1 MSGVK
6 NAKPLTKLYKIKEN
20 NDLIREK
27 NGISALEFMDG
38 SAIIAG
44 VKLMCLDKWAK
55 PGVFTPAAFPEQL
68 YYDALKGEG
77 IIIEESESQPL

>member
-1 MSGVK
+1 
-6 NAKPLTKLYKIKEN
+6 
-20 NDLIREK
+20 
-27 NGISALEFMDG
+27 MDG

-55 PGVFTPAAFPEQL
+55 PGVFTPAAFPAQL